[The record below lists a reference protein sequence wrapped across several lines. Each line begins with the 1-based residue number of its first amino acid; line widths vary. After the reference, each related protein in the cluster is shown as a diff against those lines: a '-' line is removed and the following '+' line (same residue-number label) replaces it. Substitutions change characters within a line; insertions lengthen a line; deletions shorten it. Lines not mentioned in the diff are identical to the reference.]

1 MTVTVTVAHGDD
13 SYAPFLAG
21 NEGYK
26 GPGGSLQSGS
36 SVALSISSKA
46 FAKSQLWTNGLV
58 PGSIALMRA
67 ASMLRPGNKSPV
79 PGAAKSC
86 MAATGGSQRIS
97 LSKLDS
103 VVFAQ
108 NSGMKLTGVQHFLQK
123 AGSMHHG
130 PSIRMPRGPS
140 GRMLFPQIGRNRVQ
154 LKFIND
160 VQVCGA

>member
-1 MTVTVTVAHGDD
+1 MTVAYDDDD
-13 SYAPFLAG
+13 SYVPFLAG
-21 NEGYK
+21 HEDDK
-26 GPGGSLQSGS
+26 GPGGSLQAGS

-79 PGAAKSC
+79 AGAAKSC
-86 MAATGGSQRIS
+86 MAATAGSQQRVS

-108 NSGMKLTGVQHFLQK
+108 NSGMRLTGVQHFLQK

-154 LKFIND
+154 LKFVND
-160 VQVCGA
+160 MQVWGV